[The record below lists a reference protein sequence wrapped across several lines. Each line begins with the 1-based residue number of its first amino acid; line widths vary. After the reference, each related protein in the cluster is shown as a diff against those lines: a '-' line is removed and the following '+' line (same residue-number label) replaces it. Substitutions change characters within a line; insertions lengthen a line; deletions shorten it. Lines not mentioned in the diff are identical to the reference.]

1 MISVHSVNSL
11 VRNQLSRATL
21 EMTRCYAKR
30 APKRIADAIEAR
42 GGNVIKIKTANS
54 ETKI

>member
-30 APKRIADAIEAR
+30 LADAIEAR